1 MAKTPIDLVDKW
13 DYLDRGNRRA
23 TLNKRINEK
32 GNYEN
37 YITGGSHALNNQARI
52 HDTNI
57 HANAL
62 QSPEYY
68 HDEWEEGLN
77 PRYANPK
84 HEDNKAYHRYTPSTR
99 RGRRASDIFFN
110 RAKNGRAS
118 SPKELAEIQ
127 ELVNKYEG
135 AK

>member
-1 MAKTPIDLVDKW
+1 MAKTSRSLVDEW
-13 DYLDRGNRRA
+13 DYLDRANRQA

-37 YITGGSHALNNQARI
+37 FITGGSKALNNQARLV
-52 HDTNI
+52 DTNI

-68 HDEWEEGLN
+68 HDEWESGLN

-84 HEDNKAYHRYTPSTR
+84 HEDNKAYHRYTPSTK
-99 RGRRASDIFFN
+99 RGRRASDIYWHSL
-110 RAKNGRAS
+110 KNKTAS
-118 SPKELAEIQ
+118 SPEELFAIQ
-127 ELVNKYEG
+127 ELVNKYE
-135 AK
+135 KR